1 MILCRSALTFHPRNL
16 TPPPF
21 LSQLKLAAAW
31 THPPPPAPP
40 IVYTRNAYIRPFL
53 IGRRATHIGTAHAQA

>member
-21 LSQLKLAAAW
+21 FSQLKLAAAW
-31 THPPPPAPP
+31 NPPAPST